1 VLAPD
6 KAVVRHRVGR
16 ALGPRPLWE
25 PWRGRLGRL
34 LPGRSESPDVSFE
47 VRQNPPIPLRDIGSA
62 PAQRQSS
69 VPAAIWLSPW
79 TSCESA
85 DRMRQRFRSRELPR
99 PATYASS
106 ITSTNREATVGD
118 ICVQIPPG
126 LLGPSVPTLSA
137 GREMR
142 NLRASAI
149 LSTSSTIESL
159 RCCVGPCQYRSRE
172 RLPCRR

>member
-1 VLAPD
+1 
-6 KAVVRHRVGR
+6 
-16 ALGPRPLWE
+16 
-25 PWRGRLGRL
+25 
-34 LPGRSESPDVSFE
+34 
-47 VRQNPPIPLRDIGSA
+47 
-62 PAQRQSS
+62 

-126 LLGPSVPTLSA
+126 LLGPSVPTLCGPRDEELAHLGDIVHIIDDRVPS
-137 GREMR
+137 M
-142 NLRASAI
+142 LRGS
-149 LSTSSTIESL
+149 LS
-159 RCCVGPCQYRSRE
+159 VQVSRE
-172 RLPCRR
+172 TPLPPLTLVS